1 MAEASYQDKTEP
13 ATGKKREDAR
23 KKGDVAKS
31 RELGSVAVLLAG
43 VIYLIFNCKSMTI
56 RLGEQIKQV
65 FALIPQVNR
74 DDFNLVELVN
84 RTVLGTI
91 TFMLPM
97 MLTLFAAAVLAN
109 YLQIGLLWSTESLT
123 PQFSKLNPV
132 TGLERLFSKRALVEL
147 VKSILKLLI
156 VSWAAFSVLHEEM
169 KNMVPLLYQ
178 DKIQIFAM
186 LGGVSLKVVMRC
198 CWVILI
204 MAILDYAYQK
214 WDYEQ
219 KLKMTKQE
227 VKDEFKHAEG
237 DPLIKGRIRS
247 MQRDMARRRMMQEVP
262 KADVVI
268 TNPIHLAVALRYEPK
283 EMAAPK
289 IVAKGAERIAERIK
303 EIAGAH
309 KIPLVENRTLAQNLY
324 KLDLGQEV
332 PAHFYQA
339 VAEILAYVY
348 KLKKKIKRA

>member
-1 MAEASYQDKTEP
+1 MAESSYQDKTEP
-13 ATGKKREDAR
+13 ATGKRREEAR

-56 RLGEQIKQV
+56 RLGEQIKQT
-65 FALIPQVNR
+65 FALIPQIKQ

-84 RTVLGTI
+84 HTVQGSLS
-91 TFMLPM
+91 FMLPM
-97 MLTLFAAAVLAN
+97 MLTLFAAAILAN
-109 YLQIGLLWSTESLT
+109 YIQTGLLWSTEALA
-123 PQFSKLNPV
+123 PQFSKLNPM
-132 TGLERLFSKRALVEL
+132 TGLGRLFSKRALVEL
-147 VKSILKLLI
+147 SKSILKLLI
-156 VSWAAFSVLHEEM
+156 VGWAAFSVLQEEM

-186 LGGVSLKVVMRC
+186 LGSVSLKVVMRC
-198 CWVILI
+198 CWVIAIL
-204 MAILDYAYQK
+204 AILDYAYQK

-219 KLKMTKQE
+219 RLKMTKQE
-227 VKDEFKHAEG
+227 VKDEFKHTEG

-247 MQRDMARRRMMQEVP
+247 MQRAMARRRMMQEVP

-268 TNPIHLAVALRYEPK
+268 TNPTHLAVALRYELK
-283 EMAAPK
+283 EMAAPR
-289 IVAKGAERIAERIK
+289 IVAKGAERIAQRIK

-348 KLKKKIKRA
+348 KLKKKIKKA

>member
-1 MAEASYQDKTEP
+1 
-13 ATGKKREDAR
+13 
-23 KKGDVAKS
+23 
-31 RELGSVAVLLAG
+31 
-43 VIYLIFNCKSMTI
+43 MTI
-56 RLGEQIKQV
+56 RLGEQIKQT
-65 FALIPQVNR
+65 FALIPQVKQ

-84 RTVLGTI
+84 RTVQGSLSFI
-91 TFMLPM
+91 LPM
-97 MLTLFAAAVLAN
+97 MLTLFAAAILAN
-109 YLQIGLLWSTESLT
+109 YIQTGLLWSTEALA
-123 PQFSKLNPV
+123 PQFSKLNPM
-132 TGLERLFSKRALVEL
+132 TGLGRLFSKRALVEL
-147 VKSILKLLI
+147 SKSILKLLI
-156 VSWAAFSVLHEEM
+156 VGWAAFSVLHEEM

-204 MAILDYAYQK
+204 LAILDYAYQK

-219 KLKMTKQE
+219 RLKMTKQE
-227 VKDEFKHAEG
+227 VKDEFKHTEG
-237 DPLIKGRIRS
+237 DPLIKSRIRS
-247 MQRDMARRRMMQEVP
+247 MQREMARRRMMQEVP

-268 TNPIHLAVALRYEPK
+268 TNPAHLAVALRYEPK
-283 EMAAPK
+283 EMAAPR
-289 IVAKGAERIAERIK
+289 ITAKGAERIAERIK

-348 KLKKKIKRA
+348 KLKKKIKKA